1 MKLNVRES
9 IIVDT
14 LVNLGMNENIAHNAD
29 AIKEVLNISN
39 EVLGDVDV
47 INYTAEKDN
56 VENILKS
63 IVNENGSITYVERS
77 QKNEYVKG
85 KDGKD
90 VFDQRVT
97 QEIKTN
103 IDVDEKN
110 RTIKTI
116 NKDRI
121 HGYAGRDFTHPSCDA
136 NFQDYTKL
144 QDAPNGVVVGDEFK
158 EKVKIITENGI
169 ETGYSQSER
178 AEKFVKERL
187 MRLSNDGNVIL
198 PKLEN
203 GQYYFGKFEHNK
215 GKYANTGLGHED
227 LVKYVDNGTKFEFV
241 RNQDLITANAHVS
254 QNEVEYTGAEQFVY
268 GNGGNYGPQGVPLP
282 DVMIGSENFTSHFI
296 NQLPAHYGNEY
307 TNIYSALESLKTDE
321 GRKKIKG
328 LYEMVDKYRKDPKYK
343 ESAFEYNPKLKELDE
358 IRKGNLEPEKVI
370 LEDLTNYKEQV
381 NKKDDLAYDKEQID
395 KIEGTPEH
403 KIEGGQMPVVKKSKF
418 EQIYDKA
425 KGKIKG
431 MLSAIKNKLN
441 AKDKEQEKEEVN
453 ENEID
458 ER

>member
-1 MKLNVRES
+1 MKLNKRES

-14 LVNLGMNENIAHNAD
+14 LINLGMNENIAHNAD

-47 INYTAEKDN
+47 INYNEEKDN

-103 IDVDEKN
+103 IDVDKKN

-116 NKDRI
+116 NKDCI
-121 HGYAGRDFTHPSCDA
+121 LGFAQRDFTHPSY
-136 NFQDYTKL
+136 NTKIQDYTIL
-144 QDAPNGVVVGDEFK
+144 QDAPNGVVVGNEYK
-158 EKVKIITENGI
+158 EEVKIIIENGI
-169 ETGYSQSER
+169 ETGYSRSTR
-178 AEKFVKERL
+178 AEKFARERL
-187 MRLSNDGNVIL
+187 MTLNNNGNRISA
-198 PKLEN
+198 KQEN
-203 GQYYFGKFEHNK
+203 GEYVVGKFEHNK
-215 GKYANTGLGHED
+215 GKYANTGLGYED
-227 LVKYVDNGTKFEFV
+227 LVKYVNNGTKFEFV
-241 RNQDLITANAHVS
+241 RNDDLITANAYVS
-254 QNEVEYTGAEQFVY
+254 QNEVEDPGAEQFVY

-282 DVMIGSENFTSHFI
+282 DVMIGSKNFTSHFI

-307 TNIYSALESLKTDE
+307 TDIYSALETLKTDE
-321 GRKKIKG
+321 GKKKIKG

-381 NKKDDLAYDKEQID
+381 NKKDDLAYDKEQI
-395 KIEGTPEH
+395 EGSPEH
-403 KIEGGQMPVVKKSKF
+403 IIEGGQMPVVKKSKY

-441 AKDKEQEKEEVN
+441 IKDKEQDKEEVN